1 MNPGLYFYQMIDAN
15 ELRLGNYIMQKVHT
29 RITTT
34 RCSFQHFELV
44 AKGQDKDLF
53 PIVLKTTVL
62 ESAGF
67 LENKDYPLNPQAREF
82 KLQLPVIGNNKNEI
96 LAYIK
101 NNKEC
106 FARAMVNGL
115 PVSNNIF
122 HVHQLQNLYYA
133 LTGEELKVSI

>member
-1 MNPGLYFYQMIDAN
+1 MIDAN
-15 ELRLGNYIMQKVHT
+15 ELRLGNYIMQKVNT

-34 RCSFQHFELV
+34 RCSLQHFELV
-44 AKGQDKDLF
+44 AKGQDKDMF
-53 PIVLKTTVL
+53 PIILKVNIL
-62 ESAGF
+62 EGAGF
-67 LENKDYPLNPQAREF
+67 LENKDYPLSPQAREF

-106 FARAMVNGL
+106 FARATVNGL

-122 HVHQLQNLYYA
+122 HLHQLQNLYHA
-133 LTGEELKVSI
+133 LTGEELSIRI